1 MLTDSTMAPVVPR
14 WMVEVEAA
22 FTDAGRPTPG
32 PDELE
37 PLVELLYRTEG
48 VRSVVAVPRRAG
60 LAVMVDLAVPD
71 ADAALQ
77 RGRTLVASCARY
89 AGLGEVVIDR
99 VQVTPRHDVATP
111 WRFV

>member
-37 PLVELLYRTEG
+37 PLEIPSEHAAQSTQAQE
-48 VRSVVAVPRRAG
+48 RA
-60 LAVMVDLAVPD
+60 
-71 ADAALQ
+71 Q
-77 RGRTLVASCARY
+77 T
-89 AGLGEVVIDR
+89 
-99 VQVTPRHDVATP
+99 
-111 WRFV
+111 